1 MKPEETVFHEI
12 TLQDKAW
19 MDRKFAEDDRNACEY
34 SFANNF
40 MWRNVYQVR
49 VAELHGCLGV
59 RFISRETGTTMTIS
73 IQERSLRR
81 LPAKNCTESAIT
93 LPALKIRETGLMS
106 R

>member
-19 MDRKFAEDDRNACEY
+19 MDQKFAEDDRNVCEY

-49 VAELHGCLGV
+49 VAELHGCLVV
-59 RFISRETGTTMTIS
+59 RFIDGEIHCFSFPVGNGDKKAAVE
-73 IQERSLRR
+73 EL
-81 LPAKNCTESAIT
+81 LAICHV
-93 LPALKIRETGLMS
+93 E
-106 R
+106 